1 MMEALRF
8 ANKNTAMQTFHQL
21 FDETSSTFTYLLI
34 DADTRG
40 AILIDPVDCQCARDL
55 DVLNQTG
62 ARLAWVVETHAHAD
76 HITSA
81 GHLAQLTGARTA
93 APSGCDIKPA
103 LKQLIDGDTLA
114 FGNQV
119 LRAIHTPG
127 HTAGSMSYLW
137 EEATPDGVVR
147 RIFTGDALLID
158 GCGRTDFQSG
168 DAGTLFDSLTQKLF
182 RLPDDTRVYPAHDY
196 KGRTESTIGRERATN
211 SRVAGRTRDEFVAMM
226 RNLNL
231 PRPKLIDIAVPA
243 NQQLGLV
250 PGRDGATVPHGA

>member
-1 MMEALRF
+1 MA
-8 ANKNTAMQTFHQL
+8 Q
-21 FDETSSTFTYLLI
+21 
-34 DADTRG
+34 
-40 AILIDPVDCQCARDL
+40 
-55 DVLNQTG
+55 QTG
-62 ARLAWVVETHAHAD
+62 AH
-76 HITSA
+76 
-81 GHLAQLTGARTA
+81 TA

-103 LKQLIDGDTLA
+103 QKQLIDGDTLR

-137 EEATPDGVVR
+137 EEPTTDGVVR

-196 KGRTESTIGRERATN
+196 KGRTESTIGQERATN
-211 SRVAGRTRDEFVAMM
+211 SRVAGRTRDEFIVMM
-226 RNLNL
+226 RGLNL
-231 PRPKLIDIAVPA
+231 PRPKLIDVAVPA

-250 PGRDGATVPHGA
+250 TGRDGESVPHGA

>member
-1 MMEALRF
+1 
-8 ANKNTAMQTFHQL
+8 MQTFHQL

-34 DADTRG
+34 DAGTRE
-40 AILIDPVDCQCARDL
+40 ALLIDPVDRQYARDL
-55 DVLNQTG
+55 ALLRETG
-62 ARLAWVVETHAHAD
+62 AQLAWVVETHAHAD

-81 GHLAQLTGARTA
+81 GQLALQTGANTA

-103 LKQLIDGDTLA
+103 LKQLIDGDTVT
-114 FGNQV
+114 FGAQV

-137 EEATPDGVVR
+137 EESTADGVVR

-168 DAGTLFDSLTQKLF
+168 DAGTLYDSLTQKLF
-182 RLPDDTRVYPAHDY
+182 RLPDDTLVFPAHDY
-196 KGRTESTIGRERATN
+196 KGRTQSTIGHERAHN
-211 SRVAGRTRDEFVAMM
+211 SRVAGRTRDEFIAMM

-231 PRPKLIDIAVPA
+231 PRPKLMDVAVPA
-243 NQQLGLV
+243 NQHLGLV
-250 PGRDGATVPHGA
+250 TGRDGESVPHGA

>member
-1 MMEALRF
+1 
-8 ANKNTAMQTFHQL
+8 MQTFHQL

-34 DADTRG
+34 DAETRE
-40 AILIDPVDCQCARDL
+40 ALLIDPVDRQYARDL
-55 DVLNQTG
+55 ALLGETG
-62 ARLAWVVETHAHAD
+62 VRLVWIVETHAHAD

-81 GHLAQLTGARTA
+81 GQLAQQTGANTA

-103 LKQLIDGDTLA
+103 LKQLIDGDTVT
-114 FGNQV
+114 FGKQV

-168 DAGTLFDSLTQKLF
+168 DAGTLFDSLTEKLF
-182 RLPDDTRVYPAHDY
+182 RLPDDTLVYPAHDY
-196 KGRTESTIGRERATN
+196 KGHTQSTIGHERAHN
-211 SRVAGRTRDEFVAMM
+211 SRVAGRTRDEFIVMM
-226 RNLNL
+226 RALNL

-243 NQQLGLV
+243 NQRLGLV
-250 PGRDGATVPHGA
+250 TGRDGESVPHGI

>member
-1 MMEALRF
+1 
-8 ANKNTAMQTFHQL
+8 MQTFHQL
-21 FDETSSTFTYLLI
+21 FDDVSCTFTYLLI
-34 DADTRG
+34 DAATHE
-40 AILIDPVDCQCARDL
+40 AVLIDPVDCQSGRDL
-55 DVLNQTG
+55 AVLKDTG
-62 ARLAWVVETHAHAD
+62 AKVVWIIETHAHAD

-81 GHLAQLTGARTA
+81 GQLAALTGASTA

-103 LKQLIDGDTLA
+103 SKQLIDGDSIS
-114 FGNQV
+114 FGSQV

-137 EEATPDGVVR
+137 EETTADGVVR

-182 RLPDDTRVYPAHDY
+182 RLPDDTQVYPAHDY
-196 KGRTESTIGRERATN
+196 KGRTASTIGQERASN
-211 SRVAGRTRDEFVAMM
+211 SRIAGRSREEFIAMM
-226 RNLNL
+226 RELNL

-250 PGRDGATVPHGA
+250 AGRDGTSVPHGA

>member
-1 MMEALRF
+1 MDR
-8 ANKNTAMQTFHQL
+8 Q
-21 FDETSSTFTYLLI
+21 Y
-34 DADTRG
+34 
-40 AILIDPVDCQCARDL
+40 ARDL
-55 DVLNQTG
+55 ALLGETG
-62 ARLAWVVETHAHAD
+62 VRLVWIVETHAHAD

-81 GHLAQLTGARTA
+81 GQLAQQTGANTA

-103 LKQLIDGDTLA
+103 LKQLIDGDTVT
-114 FGNQV
+114 FGKQV

-168 DAGTLFDSLTQKLF
+168 DAGTLFDSLTEKLF
-182 RLPDDTRVYPAHDY
+182 RLPDDTLVYPAHDY
-196 KGRTESTIGRERATN
+196 RGRTQSTIGHERAHN
-211 SRVAGRTRDEFVAMM
+211 SRVAGRTRDEFIVMM
-226 RNLNL
+226 RALNL

-243 NQQLGLV
+243 NQRLGLV
-250 PGRDGATVPHGA
+250 TGRDGESVPHGI

>member
-1 MMEALRF
+1 
-8 ANKNTAMQTFHQL
+8 MQTFHQL
-21 FDETSSTFTYLLI
+21 FDDTSSTFTYLLI
-34 DADTRG
+34 DAATHE
-40 AILIDPVDCQCARDL
+40 AVLIDPVDRQYTRDL
-55 DVLNQTG
+55 ALLDQTG
-62 ARLAWVVETHAHAD
+62 ARLVWIVETHAHAD

-81 GHLAQLTGARTA
+81 GQLARLTGASTA

-103 LKQLIDGDTLA
+103 LKQLIDGDTIT
-114 FGNQV
+114 FGSQV

-137 EEATPDGVVR
+137 EESEGPR

-182 RLPDDTRVYPAHDY
+182 RLPDDTRVFPAHDY
-196 KGRTESTIGRERATN
+196 KGQTESTIGRERATN
-211 SRVAGRTRDEFVAMM
+211 SRVAGRTRDEFIAMM

-250 PGRDGATVPHGA
+250 AGRDGESVPHGA

>member
-1 MMEALRF
+1 
-8 ANKNTAMQTFHQL
+8 MQTFHQL

-34 DADTRG
+34 DADTRE
-40 AILIDPVDCQCARDL
+40 ALLIDPVDRQYARDVA
-55 DVLNQTG
+55 VLEKTG
-62 ARLAWVVETHAHAD
+62 AKLAWVVETHAHAD

-81 GHLAQLTGARTA
+81 GHLAQRTGAGTA

-103 LKQLIDGDTLA
+103 QKQLIDGDTLR

-137 EEATPDGVVR
+137 EETVADGAVVR

-182 RLPDDTRVYPAHDY
+182 RLPDDTRVFPAHDY
-196 KGRTESTIGRERATN
+196 KGQTESTIGHERATN
-211 SRVAGRTRDEFVAMM
+211 SRVAGRTRDEFIVMM
-226 RNLNL
+226 RGLNL

-250 PGRDGATVPHGA
+250 TGRDGESVPHGI

>member
-1 MMEALRF
+1 MHLRF
-8 ANKNTAMQTFHQL
+8 AKKNTAMQTFHQL

-34 DADTRG
+34 DADTG
-40 AILIDPVDCQCARDL
+40 DAVLIDPVDRQYERDL
-55 DVLNQTG
+55 AVLKESG

-81 GHLAQLTGARTA
+81 GHLALQTGAHTA

-103 LKQLIDGDTLA
+103 QKQLIDGDTIA
-114 FGNQV
+114 FGKQL

-137 EEATPDGVVR
+137 EEPTADGVVR

-182 RLPDDTRVYPAHDY
+182 RLPDETRVYPAHDY
-196 KGRTESTIGRERATN
+196 KGRTESTIAQERATN
-211 SRVAGRTRDEFVAMM
+211 SRVAGRTRDEFIVMM
-226 RNLNL
+226 RSLNL
-231 PRPKLIDIAVPA
+231 PRPKMIDVAVPA

-250 PGRDGATVPHGA
+250 TGRDGESVPHGA

>member
-1 MMEALRF
+1 
-8 ANKNTAMQTFHQL
+8 MQTFHQL
-21 FDETSSTFTYLLI
+21 FDETSSTYTYLLI
-34 DADTRG
+34 DADTRE
-40 AILIDPVDCQCARDL
+40 ALLIDPVDRQYTRDL
-55 DVLNQTG
+55 DVLTQTG

-81 GHLAQLTGARTA
+81 GHLAQLTGAYTA

-103 LKQLIDGDTLA
+103 QKQLIDGDTLT

-137 EEATPDGVVR
+137 EEPTANGVIR

-182 RLPDDTRVYPAHDY
+182 RLPDDTGVFPAHDY
-196 KGRTESTIGRERATN
+196 KGRTSSTIGHERATN
-211 SRVAGRTRDEFVAMM
+211 SRVAGRTRDEFIAMM
-226 RNLNL
+226 RGLNL
-231 PRPKLIDIAVPA
+231 PRPKLMDIAVPA

-250 PGRDGATVPHGA
+250 TGRDGESVPHGA

>member
-1 MMEALRF
+1 
-8 ANKNTAMQTFHQL
+8 MQTFHQL
-21 FDETSSTFTYLLI
+21 FDDVSSTFTYLLI
-34 DADTRG
+34 DAATRE
-40 AILIDPVDCQCARDL
+40 AVLIDPVDRQCERDL
-55 DVLNQTG
+55 AVVKETG
-62 ARLAWVVETHAHAD
+62 ARLVWIAETHAHAD

-81 GHLAQLTGARTA
+81 GHLAALTGASTA

-103 LKQLIDGDTLA
+103 RKQLIDGDTLT
-114 FGNQV
+114 FGSQQ
-119 LRAIHTPG
+119 LRAMHTPG

-137 EEATPDGVVR
+137 EESTAGGIAR

-182 RLPDDTRVYPAHDY
+182 RLPDDTQVYPAHDY
-196 KGRTESTIGRERATN
+196 KGRTVSTIGAERATN
-211 SRVAGRTRDEFVAMM
+211 SRVAGRSREEFIAMM
-226 RNLNL
+226 RSLNL

-250 PGRDGATVPHGA
+250 SGRDGATVPHGA

>member
-1 MMEALRF
+1 MEALPVCH
-8 ANKNTAMQTFHQL
+8 NNTAMQTFHQL
-21 FDETSSTFTYLLI
+21 FDAASSTFTYLLI
-34 DADTRG
+34 DADTRE
-40 AILIDPVDCQCARDL
+40 AVLIDPVDRQTTRDL
-55 DVLNQTG
+55 ALLEQTG
-62 ARLAWVVETHAHAD
+62 AKLAWVVETHAHAD

-81 GHLAQLTGARTA
+81 GHLAQLTGAHTA

-103 LKQLIDGDTLA
+103 QKQLIDGDTIP
-114 FGNQV
+114 FGRQV

-137 EEATPDGVVR
+137 EESSPDGVTR

-196 KGRTESTIGRERATN
+196 KGRTESTIGHERATN
-211 SRVAGRTRDEFVAMM
+211 SRVAGRTRDEFIVMM

-243 NQQLGLV
+243 NKQLGLAS
-250 PGRDGATVPHGA
+250 GRDGESVPHGI

>member
-1 MMEALRF
+1 
-8 ANKNTAMQTFHQL
+8 MQTFHQL
-21 FDETSSTFTYLLI
+21 FDETSSTFTYLLV
-34 DADTRG
+34 DADTREG
-40 AILIDPVDCQCARDL
+40 LLIDPVDRQYERDL
-55 DVLNQTG
+55 AVLADAG
-62 ARLAWVVETHAHAD
+62 VRLKWVIETHAHAD

-81 GHLAQLTGARTA
+81 GRLAVQTGAHTA

-103 LKQLIDGDTLA
+103 QKQLIDGDTVT

-137 EEATPDGVVR
+137 EEPTPDGMVR

-196 KGRTESTIGRERATN
+196 KGRTESTIGHERAHN
-211 SRVAGRTRDEFVAMM
+211 SRVAGRTRDEFITMM
-226 RNLNL
+226 RGLNL
-231 PRPKLIDIAVPA
+231 PRPKMIDVAVPA
-243 NQQLGLV
+243 NQRLGLV
-250 PGRDGATVPHGA
+250 TGRDGESVPHGA

>member
-1 MMEALRF
+1 
-8 ANKNTAMQTFHQL
+8 MQTFHQL
-21 FDETSSTFTYLLI
+21 FDETSSTYTYLLI
-34 DADTRG
+34 DADTHE
-40 AILIDPVDCQCARDL
+40 AVLIDPVDRQYERDL
-55 DVLNQTG
+55 GILADTG
-62 ARLAWVVETHAHAD
+62 AKLAWVVETHAHAD

-81 GHLAQLTGARTA
+81 GHLAQQTGAHTA

-103 LKQLIDGDTLA
+103 QMQLIDGDTLR

-137 EEATPDGVVR
+137 EEPTTDGVVR

-196 KGRTESTIGRERATN
+196 KGRTESTIGQERATN
-211 SRVAGRTRDEFVAMM
+211 SRVAGRTRDEFIVMM
-226 RNLNL
+226 RGLNL
-231 PRPKLIDIAVPA
+231 PRPKLIDVAVPA

-250 PGRDGATVPHGA
+250 TGRDGESVPHGA

>member
-1 MMEALRF
+1 
-8 ANKNTAMQTFHQL
+8 MQTFHQL

-34 DADTRG
+34 DAGTRE
-40 AILIDPVDCQCARDL
+40 ALLIDPVDRQYARDL
-55 DVLNQTG
+55 ALLRETG

-81 GHLAQLTGARTA
+81 GQLALQTGANTA

-103 LKQLIDGDTLA
+103 LKQLIDGDTVT
-114 FGNQV
+114 FGKQV

-137 EEATPDGVVR
+137 EESTADGVVR
-147 RIFTGDALLID
+147 RVFTGDTLLID

-168 DAGTLFDSLTQKLF
+168 DAGTLYDSITQKLF
-182 RLPDDTRVYPAHDY
+182 RLPDDTLVFPAHDY
-196 KGRTESTIGRERATN
+196 KGRTQSTIGHERAHN
-211 SRVAGRTRDEFVAMM
+211 SRVASRTRDAFIVMM

-231 PRPKLIDIAVPA
+231 PRPRLMDVAVPA
-243 NQQLGLV
+243 NQRLGLV
-250 PGRDGATVPHGA
+250 TGRDGESVPHGA

>member
-1 MMEALRF
+1 
-8 ANKNTAMQTFHQL
+8 MQTFHQL
-21 FDETSSTFTYLLI
+21 FDDVSSTFTYLLI
-34 DADTRG
+34 DAATRD
-40 AILIDPVDCQCARDL
+40 ALLIDPVDRQSARDL
-55 DVLNQTG
+55 AVLEQAG
-62 ARLAWVVETHAHAD
+62 ARLVWIVETHAHAD

-81 GHLAQLTGARTA
+81 GHLARLTGAGTA
-93 APSGCDIKPA
+93 APAGCDIKPA

-114 FGNQV
+114 FGTQV

-137 EEATPDGVVR
+137 EETTAEGTTR

-196 KGRTESTIGRERATN
+196 KGQTESTIGRERATN
-211 SRVAGRTRDEFVAMM
+211 SRVAGRTRDEFITMM
-226 RNLNL
+226 RGLNL
-231 PRPKLIDIAVPA
+231 PRPKLIDVAVPA

-250 PGRDGATVPHGA
+250 TGRDGESVPHGA

>member
-1 MMEALRF
+1 
-8 ANKNTAMQTFHQL
+8 MQTFYQL

-34 DADTRG
+34 DASTRD
-40 AILIDPVDCQCARDL
+40 AILIDPVDHQLERDMA
-55 DVLNQTG
+55 VLRDAG
-62 ARLAWVVETHAHAD
+62 ASLAWVVETHAHAD

-81 GHLAQLTGARTA
+81 GHVAMQTGAKTA

-103 LKQLIDGDTLA
+103 QMQLIDGDTLT
-114 FGNQV
+114 FGTQV

-137 EEATPDGVVR
+137 EEATPDGPLR

-168 DAGTLFDSLTQKLF
+168 DAGTLYDSLTRKLF
-182 RLPDDTRVYPAHDY
+182 ALPDDTLVFPAHDY
-196 KGRTESTIGRERATN
+196 KGRTSSTIAQERAHN
-211 SRVAGRTRDEFVAMM
+211 SRVAGRTRDEFIEMM

-231 PRPKLIDIAVPA
+231 PRPKLIDVAVPA
-243 NQQLGLV
+243 NQRLGL
-250 PGRDGATVPHGA
+250 RDGESVPHGA